1 MFGLPRLCI
10 FVCVSRP
17 FFFCVFCR
25 RGRPRE
31 MKTGMKGRPAKVPAG
46 TVIPA
51 VVVGDKE
58 NRSVSTHT
66 LGEGG
71 HALLPLHAHPRV
83 PQRCAPAQRAHTHAH
98 LLFQDAREALEGAG
112 PECAARAH
120 VAPMCALGEGGHALL
135 PLPAHP
141 RVPQRHAPA
150 QRAHMHA
157 HLLSQDAR
165 ETLEGAGPECAVCAL
180 NIDACTRGGRARAPA
195 PPPPGLRRSR
205 RNRN

>member
-83 PQRCAPAQRAHTHAH
+83 PQR
-98 LLFQDAREALEGAG
+98 
-112 PECAARAH
+112 
-120 VAPMCALGEGGHALL
+120 
-135 PLPAHP
+135 
-141 RVPQRHAPA
+141 HAPA